1 MCAMLTDALSSNRLR
16 MADLVV
22 DDSEEKVIVRLNCKW
37 ESPKEISELP
47 HALSGAGS
55 GSSSVTRSNSVVD
68 QALAMMMLYKDDK
81 VFITSDMS
89 DVLQKLRH
97 AVSKAEKVALSLSQT
112 FFCMTLEKQCLL
124 SVKLCVR
131 AIRYIFKEQLM
142 QRIIW
147 NYLRWPWPNYRWQ
160 KMH

>member
-1 MCAMLTDALSSNRLR
+1 MASNKYPALVKEVSIVLLEMQRRSVCAMLTDALSSNRLR

-22 DDSEEKVIVRLNCKW
+22 DDSEGKILVRLNCKW
-37 ESPKEISELP
+37 ESRKEISELP
-47 HALSGAGS
+47 HGLPGTSQ

-97 AVSKAEKVALSLSQT
+97 AVSKAEKSSAQSFLGRSFV
-112 FFCMTLEKQCLL
+112 
-124 SVKLCVR
+124 
-131 AIRYIFKEQLM
+131 
-142 QRIIW
+142 
-147 NYLRWPWPNYRWQ
+147 
-160 KMH
+160 